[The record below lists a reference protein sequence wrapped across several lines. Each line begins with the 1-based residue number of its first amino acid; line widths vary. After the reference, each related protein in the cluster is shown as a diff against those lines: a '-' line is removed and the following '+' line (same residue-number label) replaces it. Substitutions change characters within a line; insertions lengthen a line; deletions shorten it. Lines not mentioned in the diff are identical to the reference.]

1 MGEGRLRAYLD
12 PTCSEELLRLFEGS
26 SKWDTMRAEG
36 FGAASAPPKEQLANA
51 GELKRLLV
59 TRSGGLLEEE
69 NLPIRECPAGIIV
82 FEAVPEE
89 MGRLEEFL
97 EEVSARLDYYCKRLK
112 VQVMAAGFRAST
124 VPREGN
130 PRTEFRK
137 W

>member
-1 MGEGRLRAYLD
+1 MGEGKLRAYLD

-26 SKWDTMRAEG
+26 ERWDTMRAEG
-36 FGAASAPPKEQLANA
+36 FGAASAPLEEQLANA
-51 GELKRLLV
+51 AELKRLLV
-59 TRSGGLLEEE
+59 TREGGLLEEE
-69 NLPIRECPAGIIV
+69 TLPIRECPAGVVV

-97 EEVSARLDYYCKRLK
+97 EEVSRKLDYYCKRLK
-112 VQVMAAGFRAST
+112 VQVTGAGFCAST